1 MAPQVLYGL
10 AGAALAVL
18 FRVGEPV
25 QARQVGDGLELL
37 AGEEPL
43 GQVRG
48 DGGRGCG
55 DEAVLGVDGDV
66 EVVGQ
71 KAILSARAIGAPRM
85 TGVWREVPG
94 GR

>member
-1 MAPQVLYGL
+1 MGTQIAYGL

-18 FRVGEPV
+18 FRLGEPV

-43 GQVRG
+43 GEVRG
-48 DGGRGCG
+48 DGGRGSG
-55 DEAVLGVDGDV
+55 DEAVLGMDGEV

-71 KAILSARAIGAPRM
+71 GRILSARVSGAPRQ
-85 TGVWREVPG
+85 TGARRGAPG